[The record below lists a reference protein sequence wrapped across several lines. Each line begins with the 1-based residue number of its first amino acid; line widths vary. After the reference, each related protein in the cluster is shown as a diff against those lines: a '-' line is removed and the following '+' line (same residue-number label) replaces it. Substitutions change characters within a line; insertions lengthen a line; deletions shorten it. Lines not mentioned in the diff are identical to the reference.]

1 MYISDLIFLHV
12 LRGRMAEGPE
22 SHYELVPLDEAEIP
36 PAFAVQTRLHRLD
49 IRYRYAPQVTLP

>member
-36 PAFAVQTRLHRLD
+36 PLSPFKRVCTG
-49 IRYRYAPQVTLP
+49 